1 MADNP
6 DHDREEQ
13 RSRAD
18 AIRRKRDKYNA
29 TPADDSVETPVD
41 PSNDPSG
48 EEPESDSP
56 HGPNYAA
63 WIQKKMRERK
73 DSA

>member
-6 DHDREEQ
+6 DQAREEQ
-13 RSRAD
+13 KNRAD
-18 AIRRKRDKYNA
+18 AIRRKRDKYNT

-41 PSNDPSG
+41 PG

-56 HGPNYAA
+56 RGPNYAA
-63 WIQKKMRERK
+63 WIEKKMRERK

>member
-6 DHDREEQ
+6 DHAREEQ
-13 RSRAD
+13 ENRAD

-41 PSNDPSG
+41 PA
-48 EEPESDSP
+48 EEPENDSP
-56 HGPNYAA
+56 SGPNYAA